1 MRLRQFWPVRSAGGA
16 GDCKRVVLLGPKG
29 VWGFCFNR
37 DTHEETL
44 IADFWIPYKDAS
56 RDMYYSSAIG
66 ATVNRWSFSK
76 DYTRLSDQK
85 IFAANNER
93 HAGWQNVDGSFADV
107 TENLGQQSKSDFED
121 PVYYRG
127 LGFAG
132 ENFGF
137 AYLSNGSL
145 LKEKELY
152 LPTGNLS
159 PDAVQEGDVHK
170 VGLPYNE
177 KGALLISKYGNGK
190 YFPRDVTSWVDA
202 THAIVNL
209 QEEGNYSSFIVDT
222 AAQTEIAYIPG
233 HFRDNWNGVLS
244 PDGTQIAFMSEPKS
258 GTDIQTDIHI
268 VPAGGG
274 NPAKV
279 EGHPHALQG
288 KDYLTKDG
296 TCTLIDWL

>member
-1 MRLRQFWPVRSAGGA
+1 M
-16 GDCKRVVLLGPKG
+16 VLLGPKG
-29 VWGFCFNR
+29 VWVFCFNR

-137 AYLSNGSL
+137 AY
-145 LKEKELY
+145 
-152 LPTGNLS
+152 
-159 PDAVQEGDVHK
+159 
-170 VGLPYNE
+170 
-177 KGALLISKYGNGK
+177 
-190 YFPRDVTSWVDA
+190 
-202 THAIVNL
+202 
-209 QEEGNYSSFIVDT
+209 
-222 AAQTEIAYIPG
+222 
-233 HFRDNWNGVLS
+233 
-244 PDGTQIAFMSEPKS
+244 
-258 GTDIQTDIHI
+258 
-268 VPAGGG
+268 
-274 NPAKV
+274 
-279 EGHPHALQG
+279 
-288 KDYLTKDG
+288 
-296 TCTLIDWL
+296 